1 MTPRKSH
8 PSPTIRMGTLVLLGA
23 LWGVVAGTPA
33 EEIPRAGGERPPLA
47 DQLEGTFSLLGLD
60 PYPYDAGNRRD
71 PFTPMFPSSS
81 QGGIP
86 KSQSV
91 QSQTLGYDF
100 QLLGIMSGK
109 HGYRA
114 LIQLG
119 DGHGAIVGI
128 GTRIGPDQGRVKKIT
143 DQAVVIEI
151 SSEREGTGVP
161 FQRVLRLHSGE

>member
-1 MTPRKSH
+1 MTPRKSR
-8 PSPTIRMGTLVLLGA
+8 PSPTILMGTLVLLGA
-23 LWGVVAGTPA
+23 IWGVVAAAPA
-33 EEIPRAGGERPPLA
+33 EEIPRAGGERLPSA
-47 DQLEGTFSLLGLD
+47 DQLEWTFSLLGLD

-71 PFTPMFPSSS
+71 PFTPLFPSSS

-91 QSQTLGYDF
+91 ESQKPGYDF

-114 LIQLG
+114 LIQMG
-119 DGHGAIVGI
+119 DGRGAIVGI
-128 GTRIGPDQGRVKKIT
+128 GARIGPDQGRVKKIT

>member
-1 MTPRKSH
+1 M
-8 PSPTIRMGTLVLLGA
+8 
-23 LWGVVAGTPA
+23 
-33 EEIPRAGGERPPLA
+33 
-47 DQLEGTFSLLGLD
+47 
-60 PYPYDAGNRRD
+60 
-71 PFTPMFPSSS
+71 
-81 QGGIP
+81 
-86 KSQSV
+86 
-91 QSQTLGYDF
+91 
-100 QLLGIMSGK
+100 LGIMSGK